1 MKFDFNSVKE
11 KLNADQLNM
20 GKLKESWQGLSEK
33 SKKIVL
39 GVCGGTI
46 AAALLLTVYLSVSK
60 NQYKVLFPG
69 MSNEESTQVY
79 AMLQEMN
86 AQPEID
92 SGGQVLVPADQWDN
106 LVFQLNA
113 QGYPRTTLSYDTFSS
128 VSGFTSTE
136 FERRT
141 ALIYQSQDRMQQTL
155 LRQEGIIDATVTF
168 TVPETSNYIWDQ
180 ANQQRSSAGV
190 TVTMKYGYTL
200 SPERV
205 SAIKHLAAT
214 SIPNLSPDDVVVID
228 AATGKEMPGLEDTS
242 GDGYYSV
249 QRLEYEREIAK
260 GIEDS
265 VVRLLSGK
273 YGPDGVTAV
282 ATVTLDYDKMMS
294 ESKQYTPRDGA
305 ASGVINHYDER
316 YSLGG
321 TVAAEGIVGEEDN
334 TDAPPIYPNEDG
346 SGDVSATD
354 YYKNIDYDVSYIL
367 TQIERGEPIL
377 AKATVAVVVNDP
389 NFDTETEE
397 TLEELISKAVNISVD
412 NIKVTN
418 LNFATQQTDAPIIFA
433 GLSQQQLLII
443 GLLTLLL
450 LIIII
455 VVVLLLSRGKKKKK
469 EKEAAEAMAVAQE
482 AEAAAEAERQRQLD
496 LQKEIE
502 EHKKKL
508 QNEALAQAVTKESAV
523 TDEVREFAH
532 ENPELTASLLRSLMR
547 EEK

>member
-1 MKFDFNSVKE
+1 
-11 KLNADQLNM
+11 
-20 GKLKESWQGLSEK
+20 
-33 SKKIVL
+33 
-39 GVCGGTI
+39 
-46 AAALLLTVYLSVSK
+46 
-60 NQYKVLFPG
+60 
-69 MSNEESTQVY
+69 
-79 AMLQEMN
+79 
-86 AQPEID
+86 
-92 SGGQVLVPADQWDN
+92 
-106 LVFQLNA
+106 
-113 QGYPRTTLSYDTFSS
+113 
-128 VSGFTSTE
+128 
-136 FERRT
+136 
-141 ALIYQSQDRMQQTL
+141 
-155 LRQEGIIDATVTF
+155 
-168 TVPETSNYIWDQ
+168 
-180 ANQQRSSAGV
+180 
-190 TVTMKYGYTL
+190 
-200 SPERV
+200 
-205 SAIKHLAAT
+205 
-214 SIPNLSPDDVVVID
+214 
-228 AATGKEMPGLEDTS
+228 MPGLEDTS

-433 GLSQQQLLII
+433 GLSQQQLLLI